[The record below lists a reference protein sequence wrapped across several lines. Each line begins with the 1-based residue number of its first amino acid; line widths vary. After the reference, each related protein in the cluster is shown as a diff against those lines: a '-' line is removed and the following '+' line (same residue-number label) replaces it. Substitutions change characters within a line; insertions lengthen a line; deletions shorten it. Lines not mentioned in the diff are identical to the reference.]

1 MPQSDDVKIRMPP
14 EMKKRLKK
22 IAADN
27 GRSMN
32 AEIMARIEQSFE
44 LAGGDRAKAVAL
56 VAELKT
62 ILEKGSG

>member
-14 EMKKRLKK
+14 EMKRRLKK

-44 LAGGDRAKAVAL
+44 LASGDRAKAVAL

-62 ILEKGSG
+62 ILEKGSA